1 MNVSNTVEMKP
12 ARQAYAQ
19 AQAEQVYTLSSS
31 CSLVSRRYGT
41 EHTVTILSAHG
52 QFFCMLVFWASS
64 LYACAYVIKKTRL
77 KLVGGD

>member
-52 QFFCMLVFWASS
+52 QFFCMLVFWGVLTVCLCLCYKENQA
-64 LYACAYVIKKTRL
+64 
-77 KLVGGD
+77 